1 MTTIDGRCSRH
12 KGVPSSLLCSRCG
25 DTICPKCMTVSPV
38 GYRCPDCSRYIKI
51 PTYNL
56 SKELLVKVLII
67 TIFCGLLVGG
77 ILFVF
82 ALSLRASSLPTYLN
96 YYLFMAS
103 IGISGFFIGETVS
116 LTSNRRRGRT
126 LKYISFIGV
135 LTSDFYQFQYANCS
149 GNSPIRSFYSCLVI
163 NMDACHIVQT
173 YNEVT
178 RNSLQ

>member
-135 LTSDFYQFQYANCS
+135 LTSIGFLLATNVIGIGIFTNFNMLIALAIALYVAS
-149 GNSPIRSFYSCLVI
+149 IRV
-163 NMDACHIVQT
+163 
-173 YNEVT
+173 
-178 RNSLQ
+178 

>member
-1 MTTIDGRCSRH
+1 MMTTDGRCSRH

-56 SKELLVKVLII
+56 SKKLLVKVLII

-135 LTSDFYQFQYANCS
+135 LTSIGFLLATNVIGIGIFTNFNMLIALAIALYVAS
-149 GNSPIRSFYSCLVI
+149 IRV
-163 NMDACHIVQT
+163 
-173 YNEVT
+173 
-178 RNSLQ
+178 

>member
-1 MTTIDGRCSRH
+1 
-12 KGVPSSLLCSRCG
+12 
-25 DTICPKCMTVSPV
+25 MTVSPV

-96 YYLFMAS
+96 YYLFMAL

-135 LTSDFYQFQYANCS
+135 LTSIGFLLATNVIGIGIFTNFNMLIALAIALYVAS
-149 GNSPIRSFYSCLVI
+149 IRV
-163 NMDACHIVQT
+163 
-173 YNEVT
+173 
-178 RNSLQ
+178 

>member
-135 LTSDFYQFQYANCS
+135 LTSIGFL
-149 GNSPIRSFYSCLVI
+149 PISIC
-163 NMDACHIVQT
+163 
-173 YNEVT
+173 
-178 RNSLQ
+178 

>member
-1 MTTIDGRCSRH
+1 
-12 KGVPSSLLCSRCG
+12 
-25 DTICPKCMTVSPV
+25 MTVSPV
-38 GYRCPDCSRYIKI
+38 GYRCPDCSRYIQI

-56 SKELLVKVLII
+56 SKKLLVKVLII

-96 YYLFMAS
+96 YYLFMAL

-135 LTSDFYQFQYANCS
+135 LTSIGFLLATNVIGIGIFTNFNMLIALAIALYVAS
-149 GNSPIRSFYSCLVI
+149 IRV
-163 NMDACHIVQT
+163 
-173 YNEVT
+173 
-178 RNSLQ
+178 

>member
-56 SKELLVKVLII
+56 SKKLLVKVLII

-135 LTSDFYQFQYANCS
+135 LTSIGFLLATNVIGIGIFTNFNMLIALAIALYVAS
-149 GNSPIRSFYSCLVI
+149 IRV
-163 NMDACHIVQT
+163 
-173 YNEVT
+173 
-178 RNSLQ
+178 